1 MDILSF
7 ILGMSAVVVIA
18 VAIVAVVAFVKV
30 NRTNK
35 DILDLHKRIDDS
47 DVNTSTSI
55 DTIYRDM
62 KDEITNIQSQLDSRY
77 DKLDTKINSQILKK

>member
-47 DVNTSTSI
+47 DTNTSGMV

-62 KDEITNIQSQLDSRY
+62 RDEITNIQSQLDSRY

>member
-30 NRTNK
+30 SRTNK

-47 DVNTSTSI
+47 DINTSTSI
-55 DTIYRDM
+55 DAIYRDM

-77 DKLDTKINSQILKK
+77 DKLDTKINLQILKK

>member
-47 DVNTSTSI
+47 DTNTSGMV

-62 KDEITNIQSQLDSRY
+62 RDEITNIQSQLDSRY
-77 DKLDTKINSQILKK
+77 DKLDTKINLQILKK

>member
-47 DVNTSTSI
+47 DTNTSGMV
-55 DTIYRDM
+55 DAIYRDM

>member
-47 DVNTSTSI
+47 DTNTSGMV
-55 DTIYRDM
+55 DAIYRDM

-77 DKLDTKINSQILKK
+77 DKLDTKINLQILKK

>member
-55 DTIYRDM
+55 DAIYRDI

-77 DKLDTKINSQILKK
+77 DKLDTKINLQILKK

>member
-30 NRTNK
+30 SRTNK

-47 DVNTSTSI
+47 DINTSTSI
-55 DTIYRDM
+55 DAIYRDM